1 MGLAFTE
8 LALGFGAVLRM
19 PFMSDLGST
28 TVHLVGPGEL
38 LRCMRAI
45 VELGL
50 PLSQVRHQQ
59 EGEVLNLS
67 ARLDGALPTEKR
79 MALEAWARAAGLVS
93 VISRVEA
100 PRKACVSVT
109 LLGNLRQGQALETII
124 GLIEGLGLYV
134 GATRPIGERG
144 PRGLELLVSCLE
156 GTVSEPKLRALRT
169 TLLGKSLELDVD
181 VAVER
186 NDFYRKNR
194 RLVCMDVDS
203 TFVQGEFIDELAE
216 LAGVKAQVAEI
227 TARAMRGELDFS
239 AALRE
244 RVRLLK
250 GLPMARAL
258 GLCER
263 YVPSP
268 GAEDLVSSL
277 KRLGV
282 RVGLVSG
289 GFDFF
294 VERLRDR
301 YGLDFAFANQ
311 LEVVDDHLTGEVL
324 GSIVDGQRK
333 GQVLR
338 DMASVFSIDV
348 RQTIAVGDG
357 ANDIFM
363 LEAAGLGIAY
373 QAKPKLLAHADACF
387 RHHNRLDT
395 LLYLMGFDA
404 PEVKDACALL

>member
-1 MGLAFTE
+1 
-8 LALGFGAVLRM
+8 
-19 PFMSDLGST
+19 MSELGST
-28 TVHLVGPGEL
+28 TGSTTVQLVGSGEL
-38 LRCMRAI
+38 SPCLRAI
-45 VELGL
+45 IGLGL
-50 PLSQVRHQQ
+50 RFEQVRHHK
-59 EGEVLNLS
+59 EGSILNLS
-67 ARLDGALPTEKR
+67 VRLAGPLGSEKAA
-79 MALEAWARAAGLVS
+79 MLEHWAGDNGLVC
-93 VISRVEA
+93 VISRVDT
-100 PRKACVSVT
+100 RRRACVSVT
-109 LLGNLRQGQALETII
+109 LLGNLREGEALATTIA
-124 GLIEGLGLYV
+124 LIESQGLEI
-134 GATRPIGERG
+134 GATRPVGERG
-144 PRGLELLVSCLE
+144 PRGLELLVSNAA
-156 GTVSEPKLRALRT
+156 GKVSDETLRTLRT
-169 TLLGKSLELDVD
+169 TLLSKSLELDVD

-186 NDFYRKNR
+186 NDFYRRNR

-216 LAGVKAQVAEI
+216 LAGVKPQVAQI
-227 TARAMRGELDFS
+227 TARAMRGELDFEG
-239 AALRE
+239 ALKE
-244 RVRLLK
+244 RVRLLR

-258 GLCER
+258 ELCER
-263 YVPSP
+263 FVPSP

-294 VERLRDR
+294 VERLRAQ

-311 LEVVDDHLTGEVL
+311 LEVIGDQLTGNVL
-324 GSIVDGQRK
+324 GSIVDGKRK
-333 GQVLR
+333 AQLLR
-338 DMASVFSIDV
+338 DMASVFSLDV

-387 RHHNRLDT
+387 RHHDRLDT